1 MSIEPPRLED
11 DAPSVTYF
19 EQPVLKQPHWGW
31 NVVTYLFLGGIM
43 GASSMIAAMVDRT
56 SSTSENKLARNA
68 NLTALA
74 LAVACPLVLI
84 SHLGRPE
91 RFLNMLRIIKF
102 KSPMSVGVWGL
113 VFFSGVASAAATREF
128 ALMGLL
134 PRWLRHIAPP
144 GAPLL
149 QAFLGSFIAGYT
161 GVLLSAT
168 AIPIWAKGKRHIP
181 AMSVASGMGSACALQ
196 SLLLLDGEN
205 HQALEKLERFELAAA
220 SAELLIIFDFEKH
233 AGEYGTPMFGGERGA
248 QFRTLTLTAGLAV
261 PIAINAFRLVF
272 KPRGSIGKLLT
283 VASSTLTL
291 VGGYILRQTLIE
303 SGKDSA
309 DDPRAGFAQ
318 PE

>member
-1 MSIEPPRLED
+1 MSLEPPGIG

-19 EQPVLKQPHWGW
+19 EQPVLKRPHWGW

-43 GASSMIAAMVDRT
+43 GGSSMLAAMVDRKA
-56 SSTSENKLARNA
+56 SRSENTLVRNA
-68 NLTALA
+68 NLTSLA

-91 RFLNMLRIIKF
+91 RFLNMMRIFKL
-102 KSPMSVGVWGL
+102 KSPMSMGVWGL
-113 VFFSGVASAAATREF
+113 VFFSGVSSAAAAREF

-134 PRWLRHIAPP
+134 PRWMRHIAPP

-149 QAFLGSFIAGYT
+149 QALLGSFIGGYT

-168 AIPIWAKGKRHIP
+168 AIPVWAKGKRHIP
-181 AMSVASGMGSACALQ
+181 AVSVASGVGSACALQ
-196 SLLLLDGEN
+196 SLLLLGGEN
-205 HQALEKLERFELAAA
+205 REALEKLERMELAAA
-220 SAELLIIFDFEKH
+220 SAELLILFDFKKH
-233 AGEYGTPMFGGERGA
+233 AGEYGAPMFEGARGS
-248 QFRTLTLTAGLAV
+248 QLRTFTMTLGLAV
-261 PIAINAFRLVF
+261 PIAISSLRVIA
-272 KPRGSIGKLLT
+272 KPRGNLGKLLT
-283 VASSTLTL
+283 IAASGLTL